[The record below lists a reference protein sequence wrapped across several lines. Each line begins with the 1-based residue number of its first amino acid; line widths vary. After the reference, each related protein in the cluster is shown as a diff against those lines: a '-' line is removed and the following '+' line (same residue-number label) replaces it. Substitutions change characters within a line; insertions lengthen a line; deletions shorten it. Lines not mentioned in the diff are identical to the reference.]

1 MNRRPTPTEI
11 RRPTLLRLALWLAP
25 EAQRM
30 WLEDMADEH
39 AFVPATE
46 RPGWIWGA
54 LALALRWRVVSWQ
67 AVPRA
72 QLAVTVMALALLAAS
87 PWLLRE
93 YALNTLAP
101 VSETEVVGNRD
112 RLEADQTPSEE
123 AASGLTQQAPAPVT
137 SPDPQGA
144 IGNAED
150 RDALVPAVPDQAA
163 RAVNTPEPL
172 DDELQDQAE
181 AEGLGVDIVGDPL
194 LLEPDV
200 AAEPLP
206 SEPTEGAGERLRE
219 DSQRETNLD
228 EAAQSLFDRQVV
240 VVEETSFVLTLL
252 RPTRLT
258 LITGTDEAAE
268 PYLDRRVE
276 TGERILVLPPLVVVA
291 DDGGAVDIG
300 ESGLLGED
308 GRPATR
314 VFTTEAVP

>member
-54 LALALRWRVVSWQ
+54 LALALRWRVVSWR

-72 QLAVTVMALALLAAS
+72 QLTVTVMALALLVAS

-123 AASGLTQQAPAPVT
+123 AAAGRAQEAPAAVT

-150 RDALVPAVPDQAA
+150 RDALGPAVPDQAA
-163 RAVNTPEPL
+163 RAVNTPDL

-181 AEGLGVDIVGDPL
+181 AEGLGVDIVGDLL

-206 SEPTEGAGERLRE
+206 SAPTEGAGERLRE

-228 EAAQSLFDRQVV
+228 EAQSLFDRQVI

-276 TGERILVLPPLVVVA
+276 TGERILVLLPLVVVA